1 MRWGTFI
8 VLVLWFFTSGCSDN
22 LTEDTNTISSL
33 MGWEAEKLARQYQH
47 DDLSLNGLKT
57 LTRSQA
63 EALAQHEGVLILDGL
78 TNLQPDI
85 ADALAQHKG
94 RISLN
99 GLTDLTQDTAQALAR
114 NKNFLLLDGLT
125 TLTPNVA
132 YILAL
137 HKGDLSLD
145 GLTTLTPDAAANLAL
160 HKGDLTLNGLTEITS
175 VPLVEKLGHRLQSKN
190 LVEISEEVALSL
202 ESIKGEGYL
211 SLDGLTTLTPNV
223 ANALARHKG
232 RLSLNG
238 LTEITSVPLA
248 EKLAEQSDF
257 VDLSNLVE
265 ISQEVASTLAK
276 YEGDLFLDG
285 LTTLSPNAANAL
297 ARHKGWLSLN
307 GLTTLTYHVA
317 ESLSGRQ
324 GVLCLDGIT
333 TLEPQIALLLAM
345 HRGDALYMSNL
356 RGLQNGQL
364 AGKLA
369 DSWAYQ
375 DEAHIELTAMLFDS
389 LETISEEAATEIAS
403 RKGVL
408 LLNGLKTL
416 TPRLAKI
423 LATHEGTL
431 NLSGI
436 EEISEET
443 AEALSPHAGLLH
455 LTGLVNISN
464 SRVAKALAGHRRCI
478 LLSPTVDIASGARAI
493 LNDSPQL
500 VGYGYGSTEL
510 SHTLV
515 KAVLRVIRWN
525 LKLYENQKKAEN
537 DTEIGNPV
545 QIYEELKELAR
556 EIKEIDALAAIWADD
571 SRTSYP
577 LPTYPGFIALEKA
590 GLFQVSPQ
598 FEKQLQDADEYDDL
612 DQRLLDVLAVL
623 EACGTTPPQA
633 ALILGPK
640 FLPDCPTLY
649 YPKTEIDF
657 AVKELVAR
665 VSEVFYK
672 DSNEI
677 IDVEYP

>member
-1 MRWGTFI
+1 MRWGTFV
-8 VLVLWFFTSGCSDN
+8 VLVLWFFTSGCGDD

-33 MGWEAEKLARQYQH
+33 MVWKAEKLARQYQH

-78 TNLQPDI
+78 TNLPPDI
-85 ADALAQHKG
+85 ADALAQHNG

-99 GLTDLTQDTAQALAR
+99 GLTNLTPDTAQALAR

-137 HKGDLSLD
+137 HKGD
-145 GLTTLTPDAAANLAL
+145 
-160 HKGDLTLNGLTEITS
+160 
-175 VPLVEKLGHRLQSKN
+175 
-190 LVEISEEVALSL
+190 
-202 ESIKGEGYL
+202 L

-285 LTTLSPNAANAL
+285 LTTLSPNVANAL
-297 ARHKGWLSLN
+297 AQHKGWLSLN
-307 GLTTLTYHVA
+307 GLTTLTYDVA
-317 ESLSGRQ
+317 ESLSRHQ
-324 GVLCLDGIT
+324 GELGLGVT
-333 TLEPQIALLLAM
+333 TLEPQIASLLAM

-356 RGLQNGQL
+356 RDLQNGQL

-500 VGYGYGSTEL
+500 VGYGYGSSEL
-510 SHTLV
+510 SHALV
-515 KAVLRVIRWN
+515 KAWLRIARWL
-525 LKLYENQKKAEN
+525 LKLMENENKDRNDSWDQRRDKEIKKWA
-537 DTEIGNPV
+537 
-545 QIYEELKELAR
+545 
-556 EIKEIDALAAIWADD
+556 KEIDALATIWADD

-577 LPTYPGFIALEKA
+577 LPTDSGFIELEKA

-598 FEKQLQDADEYDDL
+598 FEKRLQDANEYDDL
-612 DQRLLDVLAVL
+612 DQRLRDVFAVGQ
-623 EACGTTPPQA
+623 ARGTSLPPI

-640 FLPDCPTLY
+640 FLPDNYIYDPVDQLLY
-649 YPKTEIDF
+649 CPKTEIDF
-657 AVKELVAR
+657 AIKEFVAR
-665 VSEVFYK
+665 VLEKFLK
-672 DSNEI
+672 DDNEI

>member
-1 MRWGTFI
+1 MRWGTLV
-8 VLVLWFFTSGCSDN
+8 VLVLWFFTSGCGDD

-33 MGWEAEKLARQYQH
+33 MVWKAEKLARQYQH

-63 EALAQHEGVLILDGL
+63 EALAQHEGILTLDGL
-78 TNLQPDI
+78 TNLPPDI
-85 ADALAQHKG
+85 ADALAQHNG

-99 GLTDLTQDTAQALAR
+99 GLTNLTPDTAQALAR

-145 GLTTLTPDAAANLAL
+145 GLTTLTPNVANALAR
-160 HKGDLTLNGLTEITS
+160 HKGRLSLNGLTEITS
-175 VPLVEKLGHRLQSKN
+175 VPLVEKLGHRLQSNN

-202 ESIKGEGYL
+202 KSIKDEGYL

-285 LTTLSPNAANAL
+285 LTTLSPNVANAL
-297 ARHKGWLSLN
+297 AQHKGWLSLN
-307 GLTTLTYHVA
+307 GLTTLTYDVA
-317 ESLSGRQ
+317 ESLSRHQ
-324 GVLCLDGIT
+324 GELGLGVT
-333 TLEPQIALLLAM
+333 TLEPQIASLLAM
-345 HRGDALYMSNL
+345 HRGDALYMRNL

-364 AGKLA
+364 AGKLL

-375 DEAHIELTAMLFDS
+375 VEAELTAMLFDR

-500 VGYGYGSTEL
+500 VGYGYGSSEL
-510 SHTLV
+510 SHALV
-515 KAVLRVIRWN
+515 KAWLRIARWL
-525 LKLYENQKKAEN
+525 LKLMENENKDRNDSWDQRRDKEIKKWA
-537 DTEIGNPV
+537 
-545 QIYEELKELAR
+545 
-556 EIKEIDALAAIWADD
+556 KEIDALATIWADD

-577 LPTYPGFIALEKA
+577 LPTDSGFIELEKA

-598 FEKQLQDADEYDDL
+598 FEKRLQDANEYDDL
-612 DQRLLDVLAVL
+612 DQRLRDVFAVQQ
-623 EACGTTPPQA
+623 ACGTTLPPI

-640 FLPDCPTLY
+640 FLLDYYPDDQLLNC
-649 YPKTEIDF
+649 PKTEIDF
-657 AVKELVAR
+657 AVKEFVAR
-665 VSEVFYK
+665 VLEKFLK
-672 DSNEI
+672 DVNEI

>member
-1 MRWGTFI
+1 MRWGTLV
-8 VLVLWFFTSGCSDN
+8 VLVLWFFTSGCGDD

-33 MGWEAEKLARQYQH
+33 MVWKAEKLARQYQH

-78 TNLQPDI
+78 TNLPPDI
-85 ADALAQHKG
+85 ADALAQHNG

-99 GLTDLTQDTAQALAR
+99 GLTNLTPDTAQALAR

-137 HKGDLSLD
+137 HKGD
-145 GLTTLTPDAAANLAL
+145 
-160 HKGDLTLNGLTEITS
+160 
-175 VPLVEKLGHRLQSKN
+175 
-190 LVEISEEVALSL
+190 
-202 ESIKGEGYL
+202 L

-285 LTTLSPNAANAL
+285 LTTLSPNVANAL
-297 ARHKGWLSLN
+297 AQHKGWLSLN
-307 GLTTLTYHVA
+307 GLTTLTYDVA
-317 ESLSGRQ
+317 ESLSRHQ
-324 GVLCLDGIT
+324 GELGLGVT
-333 TLEPQIALLLAM
+333 TLEPQIASLLAM
-345 HRGDALYMSNL
+345 HRGDALYMRNL

-364 AGKLA
+364 AGKLL

-375 DEAHIELTAMLFDS
+375 VEAELTAMLFDR

-500 VGYGYGSTEL
+500 VGYGYGSSEL
-510 SHTLV
+510 SHALV
-515 KAVLRVIRWN
+515 KAWLRIARWL
-525 LKLYENQKKAEN
+525 LKLMENENKDRNDSWDQRRDKEIKKWA
-537 DTEIGNPV
+537 
-545 QIYEELKELAR
+545 
-556 EIKEIDALAAIWADD
+556 KEIDALATIWADD

-577 LPTYPGFIALEKA
+577 LPTDSGFIELEKA

-598 FEKQLQDADEYDDL
+598 FEKRLQDANEYDDL
-612 DQRLLDVLAVL
+612 DQRLRDVFAVQQ
-623 EACGTTPPQA
+623 ACGTTLPPI

-640 FLPDCPTLY
+640 FLLDYYPDDQLLNC
-649 YPKTEIDF
+649 PKTEIDF
-657 AVKELVAR
+657 AVKEFVAR
-665 VSEVFYK
+665 VLEKFLK
-672 DSNEI
+672 DVNEI

>member
-1 MRWGTFI
+1 MRWGTFV
-8 VLVLWFFTSGCSDN
+8 VLVLWFFTSGCGDD

-33 MGWEAEKLARQYQH
+33 MVWKAEKLARQYQH

-78 TNLQPDI
+78 TNLPPDI
-85 ADALAQHKG
+85 ADALAQHNG

-99 GLTDLTQDTAQALAR
+99 GLTDLTPDTAQALAR
-114 NKNFLLLDGLT
+114 NKNFLYLDGLT

-137 HKGDLSLD
+137 HKGDL
-145 GLTTLTPDAAANLAL
+145 T
-160 HKGDLTLNGLTEITS
+160 
-175 VPLVEKLGHRLQSKN
+175 
-190 LVEISEEVALSL
+190 
-202 ESIKGEGYL
+202 
-211 SLDGLTTLTPNV
+211 
-223 ANALARHKG
+223 
-232 RLSLNG
+232 LNG

-248 EKLAEQSDF
+248 EKLLKQAGTNYL
-257 VDLSNLVE
+257 DLSNLVE

-276 YEGDLFLDG
+276 HEGDLFLDG

-537 DTEIGNPV
+537 DTEIGNQV

-640 FLPDCPTLY
+640 FLPDYPTLY